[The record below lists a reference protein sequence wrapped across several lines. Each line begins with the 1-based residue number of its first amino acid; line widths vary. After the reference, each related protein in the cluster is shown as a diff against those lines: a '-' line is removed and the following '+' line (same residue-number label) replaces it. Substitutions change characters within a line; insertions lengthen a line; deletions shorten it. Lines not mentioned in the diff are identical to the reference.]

1 MNRRPVQ
8 LFSALTLLV
17 LSALFDLSPHRHR
30 GLPSESIASLD
41 RAEKLEQL
49 GGCSSIEG
57 GARHLH
63 AGETAAVDPCVA
75 CLRQTLT
82 TTQSSA
88 MAVSRLRPAGDLTAP
103 RFLSRTRVA
112 STTVAPRGPP
122 LA

>member
-1 MNRRPVQ
+1 MNRRPIR

-17 LSALFDLSPHRHR
+17 LSALSDLSPHRHR
-30 GLPSESIASLD
+30 GLPGQSLASLE

-49 GGCSSIEG
+49 SGCSSIAG

-63 AGETAAVDPCVA
+63 ADETVAADPCVA

-88 MAVSRLRPAGDLTAP
+88 LIVNRLRPAPVSSAP
-103 RFLSRTRVA
+103 RLLTPSRLA
-112 STTVAPRGPP
+112 STTAAPRGPP
-122 LA
+122 LV